1 MTTTS
6 NLGFGSLNTSGSGS
20 TSLGTTLFGVDVT
33 KLVDNLVQAR
43 ALTNTRRQDKID
55 SNTEKLSA
63 YATLQTK
70 LEALRTAS
78 NPLRTPRVLSGD
90 TNVFNTKQT
99 LTTASGTIAA
109 SALVGITAA
118 ENAEV
123 GSHTLTINRIAS
135 ADTIASSVSMP
146 DSTSTVVLTAN
157 TTLTLGGANV
167 ALTNTMSLTQ
177 IRDAI
182 NAENANTGV
191 TASIVQASAT
201 SYRMVLK
208 SDDMGKAITLADD
221 LGGAGLT
228 ELGLAASG
236 ATDTSLSAE
245 LVVDGVTALRSTNS
259 VSDLIE
265 GLSLELFQSDAGKP
279 MTIQVSNNLTG
290 VSDAVT
296 SFVTAYNDFV
306 DFVKSQRVVGSEG
319 TVGADQVLFNDNLL
333 QANYR
338 NLQGIMSIGANGI
351 STGALK
357 TLNDVGIE
365 LGADGKLS
373 VEDSTKFED
382 ALLNNLDEVK
392 NLFGFGSDASPGLS
406 VVDRP
411 DFIPTALLGKTIT
424 VNVTAT
430 DVDGMPT
437 AASFTIDG
445 NTVAA
450 VITNGFIRGADGTDL
465 EDFRIGYEGGVVGG
479 TPYTG
484 TFTPTQGIA
493 DQIAGALENV
503 LDPQNGDI
511 KNTTSTLTDTN
522 TRLKDQIDTLTKQ
535 LEIYRARMLSQF
547 QAAQNI
553 ISALES
559 AQNSIKS
566 YTDSLNSNN

>member
-6 NLGFGSLNTSGSGS
+6 NLGFGSLNTGSSGS

-33 KLVDNLVQAR
+33 KLVDSLVQAR
-43 ALTNTRRQDKID
+43 GLTNTRRQDKID
-55 SNTEKLSA
+55 GNTEKLSA
-63 YATLQTK
+63 YATMQTK
-70 LEALRTAS
+70 LEALRTAA

-99 LTTASGTIAA
+99 LSTASGTIAA
-109 SALVGITAA
+109 SALVGVSAA
-118 ENAEV
+118 ENAEI
-123 GSHTLTINRIAS
+123 GTHSLTINRIAT
-135 ADTIASSVSMP
+135 ADTITSSLSLP
-146 DSTSTVVLTAN
+146 DSTSTVPLTAN
-157 TTLTLGGANV
+157 TTLTLGGVNV
-167 ALTNTMSLTQ
+167 DLTNTMSLTQ

-182 NAENANTGV
+182 NAKKSSSGV
-191 TASIVQASAT
+191 VASIVQASAS

-208 SDDMGKAITLADD
+208 SDTTGKAITLSDD

-236 ATDTSLSAE
+236 ATDTSLSAD
-245 LVVDGVTALRSTNS
+245 LVVDGVSAIRSTNS
-259 VSDLIE
+259 ISDLID
-265 GLSLELFQSDAGKP
+265 GLSLELFQADVGKP
-279 MTIQVSNNLTG
+279 VSIQVSNNLTG
-290 VSDAVT
+290 ISDAVT

-306 DFVKSQRVVGSEG
+306 DFVKSQRAVSSDG

-333 QANYR
+333 QTNYR
-338 NLQGIMSIGANGI
+338 NIQGIMSIGANGI

-365 LGADGKLS
+365 LGSDGKLT
-373 VEDSTKFED
+373 VKDSTKFED
-382 ALLNNLDEVK
+382 SLLSKLDEVK

-411 DFIPTALLGKTIT
+411 DFIPTALVGKTVT
-424 VNVTAT
+424 VNITAT
-430 DVDGMPT
+430 DGSGIPT
-437 AASFTIDG
+437 AASFTVDG

-493 DQIAGALENV
+493 DQIAGALETV

-547 QAAQNI
+547 QAAQNA

>member
-6 NLGFGSLNTSGSGS
+6 NLGFGALNTSSSGS

-55 SNTEKLSA
+55 GNTAKLSA

-118 ENAEV
+118 DNAEV

-135 ADTIASSVSMP
+135 ADTIASSVSLP

-208 SDDMGKAITLADD
+208 SDDMGKAITLTDD
-221 LGGAGLT
+221 LGGAGLA

-245 LVVDGVTALRSTNS
+245 LVIDGVTALRATNS

-290 VSDAVT
+290 ISDAVT

-306 DFVKSQRVVGSEG
+306 DFVKSQRVVGSDG
-319 TVGADQVLFNDNLL
+319 TVGEDQVLFNDNLL
-333 QANYR
+333 QTNYR
-338 NLQGIMSIGANGI
+338 NLQGILSVGANGI
-351 STGALK
+351 SAGALK

-365 LGADGKLS
+365 LGSDGKLT

-411 DFIPTALLGKTIT
+411 DFIPTALLGKTVT

-430 DVDGMPT
+430 DVDGTPT
-437 AASFTIDG
+437 AASFTVDG

-503 LDPQNGDI
+503 LDPQSGDI

>member
-55 SNTEKLSA
+55 GNTAKLSA
-63 YATLQTK
+63 YATMQTK
-70 LEALRTAS
+70 LEALRTAAS
-78 NPLRTPRVLSGD
+78 PLRTPRVLSGD

-135 ADTIASSVSMP
+135 ADTIASSVSLP

-157 TTLTLGGANV
+157 TTLTLGGADV

-245 LVVDGVTALRSTNS
+245 LVIDGVTALRATNS

-279 MTIQVSNNLTG
+279 MTIQVSNYLTG

-306 DFVKSQRVVGSEG
+306 DFVKSQRVVGSDG

-411 DFIPTALLGKTIT
+411 DFIPTALLGKTVT

-493 DQIAGALENV
+493 DQIAGALETV

-547 QAAQNI
+547 QAAQNA

>member
-99 LTTASGTIAA
+99 LTTASGAIAA

-221 LGGAGLT
+221 LGGAGLA

-245 LVVDGVTALRSTNS
+245 LVIDGVTALRATNS

-306 DFVKSQRVVGSEG
+306 DFVKSQRVVGSDG

-333 QANYR
+333 QTNYR
-338 NLQGIMSIGANGI
+338 NLQGIMSVGANGI
-351 STGALK
+351 SAGALK

>member
-55 SNTEKLSA
+55 GNTAKLSA

-109 SALVGITAA
+109 SALIGITAA

-245 LVVDGVTALRSTNS
+245 LVIDGVTALRSTNS
-259 VSDLIE
+259 VSDLVE

-547 QAAQNI
+547 QAAQNV

>member
-99 LTTASGTIAA
+99 LTTASGAIAA

-208 SDDMGKAITLADD
+208 SDDMGKAITLTDD
-221 LGGAGLT
+221 LGGAGLA

-245 LVVDGVTALRSTNS
+245 LVIDGVTALRATNS

-290 VSDAVT
+290 ISDAVT

-306 DFVKSQRVVGSEG
+306 DFVKSQRVVGSDG
-319 TVGADQVLFNDNLL
+319 TVGEDQVLFNDNLL
-333 QANYR
+333 QTNYR
-338 NLQGIMSIGANGI
+338 NLQGILSVGANGI
-351 STGALK
+351 SAGALK

-365 LGADGKLS
+365 LGSDGKLT

-411 DFIPTALLGKTIT
+411 DFIPTALLGKTVT

-430 DVDGMPT
+430 DVDGTPT
-437 AASFTIDG
+437 AASFTVDG

-503 LDPQNGDI
+503 LDPQSGDI

>member
-6 NLGFGSLNTSGSGS
+6 NLGFGSLNTGSSGS

-33 KLVDNLVQAR
+33 KLVDSLVQAR
-43 ALTNTRRQDKID
+43 GLTNTRRQDKID
-55 SNTEKLSA
+55 GNTEKLSA
-63 YATLQTK
+63 YATMQTK
-70 LEALRTAS
+70 LEALRTAA

-99 LTTASGTIAA
+99 LSTASGTIAA
-109 SALVGITAA
+109 SALVGVSAA
-118 ENAEV
+118 ENAEI
-123 GSHTLTINRIAS
+123 GTHSLTINRIAT
-135 ADTIASSVSMP
+135 ADTITSSLSLP
-146 DSTSTVVLTAN
+146 DSTSTVPLTAN
-157 TTLTLGGANV
+157 TTLTLGGVNV
-167 ALTNTMSLTQ
+167 DLTNTMSLTQ

-182 NAENANTGV
+182 NAKKSSSGV
-191 TASIVQASAT
+191 VASIVQASAS

-208 SDDMGKAITLADD
+208 SDTTGKAITLSDD

-236 ATDTSLSAE
+236 ATDTSLSAD
-245 LVVDGVTALRSTNS
+245 LVVDGVSAIRSTNS
-259 VSDLIE
+259 ISDLID
-265 GLSLELFQSDAGKP
+265 GLSLELFQADVGKP
-279 MTIQVSNNLTG
+279 VSIQVSNNLTG
-290 VSDAVT
+290 ISDAVT

-306 DFVKSQRVVGSEG
+306 DFVKSQRAVSSDG

-333 QANYR
+333 QTNYR
-338 NLQGIMSIGANGI
+338 NIQGIMSIGANGI

-365 LGADGKLS
+365 LGSDGKLT
-373 VEDSTKFED
+373 VKDSTKFED
-382 ALLNNLDEVK
+382 SMLSKLDEVK

-411 DFIPTALLGKTIT
+411 DFIPTALVGKTVT
-424 VNVTAT
+424 VNITAT
-430 DVDGMPT
+430 DGSGIPT
-437 AASFTIDG
+437 AASFTVDG

-493 DQIAGALENV
+493 DQIAGALETV

-547 QAAQNI
+547 QAAQNA

>member
-6 NLGFGSLNTSGSGS
+6 NLGFGALNTSSSGS

-55 SNTEKLSA
+55 GNTAKLSA

-118 ENAEV
+118 DNAEV

-135 ADTIASSVSMP
+135 ADTIASSVSLP

-208 SDDMGKAITLADD
+208 SDDMGKAITLTDD
-221 LGGAGLT
+221 LGGAGLA

-245 LVVDGVTALRSTNS
+245 LVIDGVTALRAANS

-265 GLSLELFQSDAGKP
+265 GLSLELFQADAGKP

-290 VSDAVT
+290 ISDAVT

-306 DFVKSQRVVGSEG
+306 DFVKSQRVVGSDG
-319 TVGADQVLFNDNLL
+319 TVGEDQVLFNDNLL
-333 QANYR
+333 QTNYR
-338 NLQGIMSIGANGI
+338 NLQGILSVGANGI
-351 STGALK
+351 SAGALK

-365 LGADGKLS
+365 LGSDGKLT

-411 DFIPTALLGKTIT
+411 DFIPTALLGKTVT

-430 DVDGMPT
+430 DVDGTPT
-437 AASFTIDG
+437 AASFTVDG

-503 LDPQNGDI
+503 LDPQSGDI

>member
-221 LGGAGLT
+221 LGGAGLA

-245 LVVDGVTALRSTNS
+245 LVIDGVTALRATNS

-306 DFVKSQRVVGSEG
+306 DFVKSQRVVGSDG

-333 QANYR
+333 QTNYR
-338 NLQGIMSIGANGI
+338 NLQGIMSVGANGI
-351 STGALK
+351 SAGALK

-411 DFIPTALLGKTIT
+411 DFIPTALLGKTVT